1 MLTADETR
9 STPQNAPK
17 TVRALGRYAVSRQ
30 LGEGAMGRVYL
41 AHDPELGRDVA
52 VKVLRLEAA
61 GSAKDAFIARFRNE
75 ARAAARFNH
84 PNVVSVHDAG
94 IDPTHG
100 PYVVYELITG
110 DNLRRLLDRGP
121 LERPELLNLARGVAS
136 ALDALHGAQILHRD
150 VKPDNIL
157 IAPDG
162 TVKITDF
169 GIARVPDAVLTRDG
183 QFLGTPAYAPPEAI
197 TKGEYSARG
206 DVWSLAAVIYE
217 SLTGVRPFPGDDAV
231 AVSYAVVNDPVTPP
245 SKLRPDL
252 PAGLDAVFVRAFARR
267 PAERYPSA
275 IEFANNLSAAFVN
288 PRGSSTATAT
298 LGARRPQHP
307 TLTASPTAP
316 PWRPTRPML
325 IAGGVALALLLVFF
339 ARRGSDAAQ
348 APPVA
353 RIALPAPSVRAAPV
367 VPNAPAVRAVA
378 PRAAVVRRVNA
389 VRAGVT
395 PRRAPRPR

>member
-1 MLTADETR
+1 MLTADEPR

-136 ALDALHGAQILHRD
+136 ALDAR
-150 VKPDNIL
+150 
-157 IAPDG
+157 
-162 TVKITDF
+162 TVT
-169 GIARVPDAVLTRDG
+169 
-183 QFLGTPAYAPPEAI
+183 
-197 TKGEYSARG
+197 S
-206 DVWSLAAVIYE
+206 
-217 SLTGVRPFPGDDAV
+217 
-231 AVSYAVVNDPVTPP
+231 
-245 SKLRPDL
+245 
-252 PAGLDAVFVRAFARR
+252 
-267 PAERYPSA
+267 
-275 IEFANNLSAAFVN
+275 
-288 PRGSSTATAT
+288 
-298 LGARRPQHP
+298 
-307 TLTASPTAP
+307 
-316 PWRPTRPML
+316 
-325 IAGGVALALLLVFF
+325 
-339 ARRGSDAAQ
+339 
-348 APPVA
+348 
-353 RIALPAPSVRAAPV
+353 
-367 VPNAPAVRAVA
+367 
-378 PRAAVVRRVNA
+378 
-389 VRAGVT
+389 
-395 PRRAPRPR
+395 

>member
-1 MLTADETR
+1 MLTADEAR

-52 VKVLRLEAA
+52 VKVLRLDAA
-61 GSAKDAFIARFRNE
+61 GSAKEAFIARFRNE

-94 IDPTHG
+94 VDPTHG

-121 LERPELLNLARGVAS
+121 LERAELLNLARGVAS
-136 ALDALHGAQILHRD
+136 ALDALHSAQILHRD

-197 TKGEYSARG
+197 TRGEYSARG

-245 SKLRPDL
+245 TKLRPDL
-252 PAGLDAVFVRAFARR
+252 PAALDGVFVRAFARR

-275 IEFANNLSAAFVN
+275 IEFANNLTAAFVN
-288 PRGSSTATAT
+288 ARGSSTATAT
-298 LGARRPQHP
+298 QGVRRPQHP
-307 TLTASPTAP
+307 TLTVSPAA

-325 IAGGVALALLLVFF
+325 IAGAWPS
-339 ARRGSDAAQ
+339 RSCWSSS
-348 APPVA
+348 PV
-353 RIALPAPSVRAAPV
+353 
-367 VPNAPAVRAVA
+367 
-378 PRAAVVRRVNA
+378 
-389 VRAGVT
+389 AGVT
-395 PRRAPRPR
+395 PRRRPRWPASRCQPPRRGSRRSCPPRRSRAGSRRGPRWSAA

>member
-9 STPQNAPK
+9 SSPQNAPK

-197 TKGEYSARG
+197 TKGEYSPRG
-206 DVWSLAAVIYE
+206 DVWSLAAVVYE

-307 TLTASPTAP
+307 TLTASPASA

-348 APPVA
+348 APSVA
-353 RIALPAPSVRAAPV
+353 RIALAAPSVRAAPV
-367 VPNAPAVRAVA
+367 VPPAPAARAVA
-378 PRAAVVRRVNA
+378 PRPAVVRRVNTA
-389 VRAGVT
+389 RAGVT